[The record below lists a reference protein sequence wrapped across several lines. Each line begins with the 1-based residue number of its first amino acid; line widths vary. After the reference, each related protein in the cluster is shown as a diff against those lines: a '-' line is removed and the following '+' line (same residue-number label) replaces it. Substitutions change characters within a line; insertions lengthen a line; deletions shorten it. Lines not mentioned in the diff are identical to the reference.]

1 MEPKV
6 DTLEFMR
13 IQERFHNAIDDSMRK
28 ICQEIISSLMKTVS
42 TQRMEKQEIVVCSYC
57 WHRGEPKDNFCG
69 YCGHKLGDEQHK

>member
-28 ICQEIISSLMKTVS
+28 ICQEIISSLMKTVP
-42 TQRMEKQEIVVCSYC
+42 TQRMKKQGILVCSYC
-57 WHRGEPKDNFCG
+57 WHRVEHEDNFCS
-69 YCGHKLGDEQHK
+69 YCGHKLGDEQHE